1 MNMWYVM
8 QVSTGQENRTA
19 YLVEKMVS
27 EGVIESCFVPVRRIR
42 KKFHG
47 TWHEVTEK
55 LFPGYV
61 FMITEHPQ
69 LLYKELKKIPA
80 LTKVLGRCEGY
91 FTPLSETDVN
101 MMEKFQNGIDNNG
114 KLEVEISKIMI
125 EERNQIRILSGP
137 LKNLEGQIKKVNLH
151 KRIAEVEL
159 EFMGGRSV
167 VHLGIEMVEKVN

>member
-47 TWHEVTEK
+47 RWHEVREK

-61 FMITEHPQ
+61 FIITEQTQ
-69 LLYKELKKIPA
+69 LLYEELRKIPA
-80 LTKVLGRCEGY
+80 LTKLLGKCEEY